1 MKNNWKSKI
10 NRWNMID
17 DDVEIMIWN
26 LIIMI
31 KKINNYLIVDV
42 DFVLCLIM
50 NLIDV
55 FDNVKINN
63 IWFGV
68 VNNW

>member
-1 MKNNWKSKI
+1 
-10 NRWNMID
+10 MIVD
-17 DDVEIMIWN
+17 D
-26 LIIMI
+26 

-42 DFVLCLIM
+42 DFVLCLII

>member
-1 MKNNWKSKI
+1 
-10 NRWNMID
+10 MID
-17 DDVEIMIWN
+17 DDVEI
-26 LIIMI
+26 IINYVVVMI
-31 KKINNYLIVDV
+31 KKINNCLIVDV
-42 DFVLCLIM
+42 DFVLCLI
-50 NLIDV
+50 IIIDDV

>member
-1 MKNNWKSKI
+1 
-10 NRWNMID
+10 MIVD
-17 DDVEIMIWN
+17 D
-26 LIIMI
+26 
-31 KKINNYLIVDV
+31 KKINNCLIVDV
-42 DFVLCLIM
+42 DFVLCLII
-50 NLIDV
+50 NINDV

>member
-1 MKNNWKSKI
+1 
-10 NRWNMID
+10 MIVD
-17 DDVEIMIWN
+17 D
-26 LIIMI
+26 

-42 DFVLCLIM
+42 DFVLCLII
-50 NLIDV
+50 NINDV
-55 FDNVKINN
+55 FENVKINN

>member
-1 MKNNWKSKI
+1 MIVDDKKNN
-10 NRWNMID
+10 NC
-17 DDVEIMIWN
+17 
-26 LIIMI
+26 
-31 KKINNYLIVDV
+31 LIVDV

-50 NLIDV
+50 NVDDV
-55 FDNVKINN
+55 FDNEEINN

>member
-1 MKNNWKSKI
+1 
-10 NRWNMID
+10 MID
-17 DDVEIMIWN
+17 DDVEIIVIY
-26 LIIMI
+26 LIVMI
-31 KKINNYLIVDV
+31 KKINNCLIVDV
-42 DFVLCLIM
+42 DFVLCLII
-50 NLIDV
+50 NIVDV